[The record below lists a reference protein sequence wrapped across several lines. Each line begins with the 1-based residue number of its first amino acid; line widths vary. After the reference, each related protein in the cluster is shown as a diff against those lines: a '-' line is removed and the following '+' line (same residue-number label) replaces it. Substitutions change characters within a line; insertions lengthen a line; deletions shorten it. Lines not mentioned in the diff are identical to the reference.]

1 MTHSGKRYLYISIGI
16 AITIALLWQLFRD
29 IDYGQLR
36 SALAGAN
43 YWWILPN
50 VALIILTM
58 YQRAYRW
65 HFMVLPIK
73 KIAFSKLLAAT
84 CVGFMANNVLP
95 LRLGEFVRAY
105 SLASQ
110 DKGITKSASLATI
123 FVERMIFDLVALL
136 LILGSVLTFASFTPD
151 EAMKRGVLIAVG
163 VAFVGI
169 AFITFLALHPERA
182 GTLLSRYLKFLPE
195 KGRLA
200 VKDVIVRF
208 SFGLK
213 FLASP
218 KAVFS
223 VTMQTILIWLI
234 LGYSNFF
241 VLKAFGF
248 DLPIDACFVLLV
260 VVSISILVP
269 SSPGFVGVYHYGA
282 VWALTDYGIPREDA
296 LSFAIVLHAT
306 QYLVVTAMGFYYLR
320 KEHLSLKKLEEEA
333 TDEVA

>member
-1 MTHSGKRYLYISIGI
+1 MTHSRKRTIYIMLGI
-16 AITIALLWQLFRD
+16 AVTIALLWQLFRD
-29 IDYGQLR
+29 IDYGQLK

-50 VALIILTM
+50 IALIILTM
-58 YQRAYRW
+58 YLRAYRW

-84 CVGFMANNVLP
+84 CIGFMANNVLP

-105 SLASQ
+105 SLSSQ

-136 LILGSVLTFASFTPD
+136 LILGSVLAFASFTPD
-151 EAMKRGVLIAVG
+151 EAMKNGVLITVA

-169 AFITFLALHPERA
+169 AFITFLALHPEKA
-182 GTLLSRYLKFLPE
+182 STLLSRYLKFLPE
-195 KGRLA
+195 KGRAA
-200 VKDVIVRF
+200 VKEVIVRF

-213 FLASP
+213 FLSQPAT
-218 KAVFS
+218 VFS

-241 VLKAFGF
+241 VLRAFGF

-306 QYLVVTAMGFYYLR
+306 QYFVVTAMGFYYLR

-333 TDEVA
+333 TE

>member
-1 MTHSGKRYLYISIGI
+1 MTHSRKRNLYVGLGI
-16 AITIALLWQLFRD
+16 AISIVLLVLLFKDIEWRQLGKAL
-29 IDYGQLR
+29 
-36 SALAGAN
+36 SGAN
-43 YWWILPN
+43 YWWIIPN
-50 VALIILTM
+50 IVLIILTM
-58 YQRAYRW
+58 YLRAYRW

-73 KIAFSKLLAAT
+73 KIAFPKLLAAT
-84 CVGFMANNVLP
+84 CIGFMANNVLP

-105 SLASQ
+105 SLSTQ

-136 LILGSVLTFASFTPD
+136 LILGSVLAFASFTPD
-151 EAMKRGVLIAVG
+151 EAMKNGVLITVA

-169 AFITFLALHPERA
+169 AFITFLALRPEKV
-182 GTLLSRYLKFLPE
+182 GTIMSRYLKFLPA
-195 KGRLA
+195 KGRSV

-213 FLASP
+213 FLSNPAT
-218 KAVFS
+218 VFS

-234 LGYSNFF
+234 LGYSNYF
-241 VLKAFGF
+241 VLRAFGF

-282 VWALTDYGIPREDA
+282 VWSLEYYGIPREDA

-306 QYLVVTAMGFYYLR
+306 QYFVVTAMGFYYLR

-333 TDEVA
+333 TE